1 MTGLSP
7 AQRTLD
13 GGSDKTRAETIA
25 HLRRRM
31 AAVPSR
37 VDRSRDAAPV
47 ATPQPAPAS
56 ISAPAPAPARTAV
69 PRNRPVGLGH
79 ADARDLLAALPGL
92 AEVLPA
98 GGVTRGSVTALTG
111 SRSLL
116 IGLLARVTAEG
127 GYAAVVGHRGL
138 GLLAAVE
145 MGADLGRIALVPDPG
160 ADRIGVAAVLL
171 DGMDLV
177 VLDLDGARVPP
188 SRSRAVVARARS
200 KGAALVVTGGE
211 WEGAEVRVDAQVNG
225 YEGLGQGHG
234 RVRGMG
240 LTVRARGRAFPARGT
255 RLVLRHQHGLMG
267 WEADAEPVRTASAEE
282 GRRGA

>member
-31 AAVPSR
+31 AAVPSL
-37 VDRSRDAAPV
+37 VDRSRDSAPV
-47 ATPQPAPAS
+47 VTPQPAPAP
-56 ISAPAPAPARTAV
+56 ISDPAPAPARTTV
-69 PRNRPVGLGH
+69 PRNRPAGSGRS
-79 ADARDLLAALPGL
+79 DARDLLVALPGL

-160 ADRIGVAAVLL
+160 DDRIGVAAVLL

-200 KGAALVVTGGE
+200 KGTALVVTGGE

-234 RVRGMG
+234 RVQGMG
-240 LTVRARGRAFPARGT
+240 LTVRAHGRAFPARGT

-267 WEADAEPVRTASAEE
+267 WEADAEPVRAARAEE